1 MPCSIETC
9 PLYTTFLYLTDKC
22 YYWNSFPCVNSECV
36 QMEVQ
41 QKSTVDLKLKPTIDC
56 CKYYY
61 KRTCNSRVAGLGVP
75 FS

>member
-1 MPCSIETC
+1 
-9 PLYTTFLYLTDKC
+9 
-22 YYWNSFPCVNSECV
+22 
-36 QMEVQ
+36 MEIQ

-75 FS
+75 FPNLSTGPDKILFGKVPLTIKGPWYVPML